1 MDISKEIRYVGVDD
15 GALGLFEGQYK
26 VPFGVTYNSY
36 LIVDEQVAI
45 LDTVDKRATGEWL
58 SNIRRVLGERK
69 PDYLIIQHLEPDHSG
84 GITELAERFPE
95 MKLVMSVKAKSM
107 LEQFAG
113 RDYLDRVIE
122 VKDQDEISLGE
133 HTLQFLTAPMVHWPE
148 VMMTFEKKEKVLFS
162 ADAFGSF
169 GTVRNGVSWLVEA
182 RRYYFNIVGKYGAS
196 VQAVLKKVL
205 PLGVKVIAPLH
216 GLVLKDDLG
225 EYIDYY
231 DKWSKYDPERK
242 GVMIAYATAHG
253 NTKEA
258 ALMLRDMLQEQGER
272 VVTIDLNKD
281 DMARAV
287 EGAFCFDRIVLAS
300 ITYDGELMPAMEDL
314 LYHLKIKKYCRRSI
328 GIIENGSWAPM
339 AAKKIREKLEEMD
352 SIEIIEP
359 VVSVKTR
366 VTKESEV
373 ALAELCD
380 ALVKKGHQMDMNT
393 L

>member
-15 GALGLFEGQYK
+15 GALSLFEGQYK

-36 LIVDEQVAI
+36 VIVDEQVAV

-84 GITELAERFPE
+84 GITELAERFPD
-95 MKLVMSVKAKSM
+95 MKLVMSLKAKSM
-107 LEQFAG
+107 LEQFIG
-113 RDYLDRVIE
+113 RDYLDRVVE

-133 HTLQFLTAPMVHWPE
+133 HTLQFMTAPMVHWLE

-231 DKWSKYDPERK
+231 DKWSRYDPERK

-253 NTKEA
+253 NTKDA
-258 ALMLRDMLQEQGER
+258 ALMLRDMLQEKGER

-359 VVSVKTR
+359 VVSLKTR
-366 VTKESEV
+366 VTKESEA
-373 ALAELCD
+373 ALAELCE

>member
-95 MKLVMSVKAKSM
+95 MKLVMSPKAKSM
-107 LEQFAG
+107 LEQFVG
-113 RDYLDRVIE
+113 RDYQDRVIE

-231 DKWSKYDPERK
+231 DKWSRYDPERK

-258 ALMLRDMLQEQGER
+258 ALLLRDMLQAQGER
-272 VVTIDLNKD
+272 VVTIDLNRD

-359 VVSVKTR
+359 VVSLKTR
-366 VTKESEV
+366 VTSESEN

>member
-95 MKLVMSVKAKSM
+95 MKLVMSPKAKSM
-107 LEQFAG
+107 LEQFVG
-113 RDYLDRVIE
+113 RDYQDRVIE

-133 HTLQFLTAPMVHWPE
+133 HTLRFLTAPMVHWPE

-231 DKWSKYDPERK
+231 DKWSRYDPERK

-258 ALMLRDMLQEQGER
+258 ALMLRDMLQAQGER

-339 AAKKIREKLEEMD
+339 AAKKIRERLEEMD

-366 VTKESEV
+366 VTKESEA

-380 ALVKKGHQMDMNT
+380 ALVKKGYQMDMNT